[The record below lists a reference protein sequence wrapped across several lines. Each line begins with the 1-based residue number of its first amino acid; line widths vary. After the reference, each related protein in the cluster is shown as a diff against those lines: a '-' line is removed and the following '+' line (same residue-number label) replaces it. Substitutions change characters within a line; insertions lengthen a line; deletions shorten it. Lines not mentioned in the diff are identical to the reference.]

1 MLIKFFYTIF
11 VLCLNYII
19 YKKINE
25 GKLNKNHL
33 IGLIVYGLSVVI
45 FNYIFDMLSN
55 KLILLLLLFS
65 FAIIILNF
73 LKSFINVYQKS
84 DLVDEEK
91 VAKFKFIMLNVIMPI
106 MITIYQI
113 LIIWSEGLFDKMIN
127 K

>member
-55 KLILLLLLFS
+55 KLILFLLLFS

-73 LKSFINVYQKS
+73 LKSFINVYEKS

-113 LIIWSEGLFDKMIN
+113 LIIWSEGLFNKMIN

>member
-1 MLIKFFYTIF
+1 MVIKFFYTIF
-11 VLCLNYII
+11 VLCFNYII
-19 YKKINE
+19 YKKIIE

-55 KLILLLLLFS
+55 KLILFLLLFS
-65 FAIIILNF
+65 YAIIILNF

>member
-45 FNYIFDMLSN
+45 FNYIFDILSN
-55 KLILLLLLFS
+55 KLILFLLLFS

-73 LKSFINVYQKS
+73 LKSFINVYEKS

-113 LIIWSEGLFDKMIN
+113 LIIWSEGLFNKMIN

>member
-19 YKKINE
+19 YKKVNE

-33 IGLIVYGLSVVI
+33 IGLIVYGLSMFI
-45 FNYIFDMLSN
+45 FNYAFNTLPN
-55 KLILLLLLFS
+55 KLIIFLLLFS
-65 FAIIILNF
+65 FSIIVLNILKG
-73 LKSFINVYQKS
+73 LINVYEKS
-84 DLVDEEK
+84 ELIDEAK
-91 VAKFKFIMLNVIMPI
+91 IIKFKFIMLNVMLPI

-113 LIIWSEGLFDKMIN
+113 LIIWSDGLLNKMIN

>member
-11 VLCLNYII
+11 VLFLNYII

-33 IGLIVYGLSVVI
+33 IGLIVYGLSVI
-45 FNYIFDMLSN
+45 ICNYIFDMLSN
-55 KLILLLLLFS
+55 KLILFLLLFS